1 MPKLTKKD
9 FSIDSDK
16 DGLTDAEERIYGT
29 DPNNP
34 DTDADG
40 MSDGK
45 EVKRGRNPLGQGYL
59 KDLFIPHQGN
69 NYQPSSLHPKRILFH
84 AASAIAIKI
93 VVVVF
98 VLLYPLSAWVT
109 PDVIKEQGEKI
120 IELTNK
126 LRSTLAA
133 PTLLENSKLTNA
145 AYEKVQDMF
154 LSKYFAHIS
163 PQGLDLAYWL
173 GRVGYNYAVAGENL
187 AMGFNNSEE
196 VMTAWEKSPTHYD
209 NLVDSNFSE
218 IGVSFAG
225 DIFNNNETVLVA
237 QYFGS
242 PTSVA
247 ESSIKTSP
255 EKTPQPVDNTGA
267 KAVLSEK
274 TSIISPIADRTRTN
288 VTIDKPVGKNE
299 RLIKV
304 EAALVPD
311 TQAATAT
318 VLDKKIPLA
327 QTSDGSWQ
335 GQAIAFV
342 GKAGQNSVQPII
354 PASLTITDKTGQI
367 TQADINMENITPWK
381 TSLARQ
387 YSLLRNNPNKALSKI
402 FNISSIYFKIILF
415 LAIIALALNVFIE
428 IKKQHL
434 RLVVSGLGL
443 IFILTMLIIL

>member
-9 FSIDSDK
+9 FSTDSDN

-45 EVKRGRNPLGQGYL
+45 EVKRGRNPLGSGYF

-69 NYQPSSLHPKRILFH
+69 NYQPHSLHPKRVLFH
-84 AASAIAIKI
+84 VASAIAIKI

-98 VLLYPLSAWVT
+98 VLLYPLSAWMT

-126 LRSTLAA
+126 LRSVLAA

-173 GRVGYNYAVAGENL
+173 KRVGYDYAVAGENL

-196 VMTAWEKSPTHYD
+196 VMTAWEKSPTHYN
-209 NLVDSNFSE
+209 NLVDLSFNE

-242 PTSVA
+242 PTGAVEPEVKASLG
-247 ESSIKTSP
+247 KTS
-255 EKTPQPVDNTGA
+255 QPLDNTGA

-274 TSIISPIADRTRTN
+274 TSIISPIADRKKTK
-288 VTIDKPVGKNE
+288 VTIDQPAGKKE
-299 RLIKV
+299 KLIKV
-304 EAALVPD
+304 EAALVPNA
-311 TQAATAT
+311 QAAVAT
-318 VLDKKIPLA
+318 VLDKKIPLEQQA
-327 QTSDGSWQ
+327 DGSWQ
-335 GQAIAFV
+335 GQAIAFA
-342 GKAGQNSVQPII
+342 KEAGQNNFQPII
-354 PASLTITDKTGQI
+354 PASLMITDKTGQI
-367 TQADINMENITPWK
+367 AQADINMENITPWK

-387 YSLLRNNPNKALSKI
+387 YSLLKNNPNKALGKI

-434 RLVVSGLGL
+434 RLVVFGLGL
-443 IFILTMLIIL
+443 IFILTMLIIF